1 MSGTVA
7 RTAASEAGG
16 AAGGPVVLVVDDEY
30 LGRVN
35 LVDELLDHGFEVLE
49 AASADAALR
58 TMEEDRVDVVVTD
71 RRMPGRLDGD
81 GLAREIAREFP
92 EVPVVMMS
100 AEWPAPEETATI
112 AEFFP
117 KPVDVGAVRRL
128 LSHLVRAAAR
138 CEPRLGRVPELRPA
152 S

>member
-1 MSGTVA
+1 MVGTVI

-16 AAGGPVVLVVDDEY
+16 AAGGPVVLVVDDEF
-30 LGRVN
+30 LGRVH

-49 AASADAALR
+49 AASADAALC
-58 TMEEDRVDVVVTD
+58 TMVEDRVDVVVTD

-81 GLAREIAREFP
+81 GLAREIARKFP
-92 EVPVVMMS
+92 QVPVVMMS
-100 AEWPAPEETATI
+100 AEWPSPEETAAI

-117 KPVDVGAVRRL
+117 KPIDVGAVRRL
-128 LSHLVRAAAR
+128 LSHLVRTAAR
-138 CEPRLGRVPELRPA
+138 CGPRIGGAPELRPA